1 MSIKTKLDTQDEETA
16 KVDIP
21 LFATVDDAVKDIKV
35 DDTTVVKINIQK
47 EEQK

>member
-1 MSIKTKLDTQDEETA
+1 MAIKVTLEENETE

-35 DDTTVVKINIQK
+35 DENTVIKIK
-47 EEQK
+47 VSEE